1 MTSLLWE
8 RRMDVALCLLLQTSL
23 IGGFQLLQTLG
34 TAKTHSP
41 AVQNLT
47 SLGVPRV

>member
-1 MTSLLWE
+1 
-8 RRMDVALCLLLQTSL
+8 MDVALCLLLQTSL

-47 SLGVPRV
+47 SLGVPRVWKENREP